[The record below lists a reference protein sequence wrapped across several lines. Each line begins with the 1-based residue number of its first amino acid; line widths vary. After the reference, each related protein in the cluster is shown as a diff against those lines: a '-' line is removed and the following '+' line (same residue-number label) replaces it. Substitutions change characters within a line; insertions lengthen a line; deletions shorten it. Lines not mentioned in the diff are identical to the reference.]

1 MDKINR
7 EWKNKMK
14 FSVLISIYF
23 KEKSSNFNRAMQS
36 IWDEQSIKPREIVL
50 VEDGELTDELYN
62 AINLWKERLGQNLK
76 VIKLKENLGLGDA
89 LAIGLK
95 ECSFELVARMDSDDI
110 SLPKRFEKQLE
121 IFRISENIDICSSW
135 ISEFEGDEGNIYAY
149 RRLPENHNDIVKFAK
164 LRSPIN
170 HPAAMFKKSA
180 VLQAGNYQKMLLIE
194 DYYLWVRMILKGF
207 KFYNIQEV
215 LVNMRAGKDQL
226 ARRQGLKYAINELK
240 VQRLFYKM
248 GFLNLYEFLRN
259 ATLKFSIRIMPKF
272 ILRVVYKILR
282 R

>member
-1 MDKINR
+1 
-7 EWKNKMK
+7 MK
-14 FSVLISIYF
+14 FSVLMSIYF

-36 IWDEQSIKPREIVL
+36 IWDEQSIKPSEIIL
-50 VEDGELTDELYN
+50 VEDGKLTDELYN

-89 LAIGLK
+89 LAMGLK

-121 IFRISENIDICSSW
+121 IFRTNENIDICSSW
-135 ISEFEGDEGNIYAY
+135 ISEFETDESSIYAY
-149 RRLPENHNDIVKFAK
+149 RKLPESHNDIVKFAK

-170 HPAAMFKKSA
+170 HPATMFKKSA

-226 ARRQGLKYAINELK
+226 TRRQGLKYAINELK
-240 VQRLFYKM
+240 VQHLFYKM

-259 ATLKFSIRIMPKF
+259 AMLKFSVRIMPKF